1 MELKIGREGRVV
13 EAGLPTDGRVC
24 RESEHGLRPVA
35 DLIALRRLIRD
46 GQMEKLSRAKRHG
59 EHLGGAVARDGGKR
73 ALAPGIH
80 QVLATFR
87 AVEFSDDGGERK
99 REAGGIRGHRGRLK
113 VGFAGELLKG
123 IGAC

>member
-1 MELKIGREGRVV
+1 MV
-13 EAGLPTDGRVC
+13 EAGLRTDRRVS

-35 DLIALRRLIRD
+35 DLIALRCLICH
-46 GQMEKLSRAKRHG
+46 GKMEKFSCAERHREHFGSAVSRNA
-59 EHLGGAVARDGGKR
+59 GKR
-73 ALAPGIH
+73 TLAPGIH

-87 AVEFSDDGGERK
+87 AIEFSDDGGERK
-99 REAGGIRGHRGRLK
+99 REAGGIRGHRGRLE